1 MGQFQFNEDSL
12 KNISH
17 KRAQWEA
24 GELEEFLGRAGELE
38 ENFHTISGVEVERL
52 YTPENVSGLDY
63 EKDLGFPGAYP
74 FTRGA
79 YPTMYRGRLWTRRQ
93 IAGFGTAKSTNER
106 YRFLLSHGQ
115 TGISTDFDHPTLT
128 GYDSDHELSEGEV
141 GRLGVAVDTVKDM
154 EELFEGISM
163 DKVSISLTINHPA
176 IILLSMLLAVAE
188 GHGTPW
194 SALRG
199 TVQNDSLKEF
209 HGQKTFALPP
219 GPSLK
224 LTIDVVEFC
233 TRHVPNWYPIS
244 ISGYHTREAGSDAIQ
259 ELAFTLAQG
268 MAYVEAAIER
278 GLDVDEF
285 APRLSHFFG
294 CHNDFFE
301 EVAKFRAARRMWARI
316 MKDRYGAKNAES
328 MRLRFHTQTLGS
340 TLMREDPKNN
350 IVRGSIQAL
359 AAVLGGSQSL
369 HVSGYDEAYDIPSED
384 AMKMSLATQLILAH
398 ETGVASS
405 VDPLGG
411 SYFLESLTNTM
422 EEKAWEYIRK
432 IEELGESSAHSGQP
446 WSLARGMLRAID
458 TGYIEREI
466 SNAAYRYQQG
476 IESKDHLI
484 VGVNEY
490 RSENSIPLE
499 LFEYDFGEGERQ
511 IERLAEVKRTRS
523 NRQVRKAL
531 GDIKAAAEND
541 ENLMPYILDAV
552 RACSTEGEIMDSLKE
567 VYGEYK
573 DPGVF

>member
-1 MGQFQFNEDSL
+1 MSL
-12 KNISH
+12 FSKEAMRRIS
-17 KRAQWEA
+17 KTRVEWEE
-24 GELEEFLGRAGELE
+24 GELKESLDRAGEQRESFRTVSGLE
-38 ENFHTISGVEVERL
+38 VKRL
-52 YTPENVSGLDY
+52 YTPEDVQGLSY
-63 EKDLGFPGAYP
+63 EDDLGFPGAYP

-79 YPTMYRGRLWTRRQ
+79 YPTMYRSRPWTRRQ

-128 GYDSDHELSEGEV
+128 GYDSDHELAEGEV
-141 GRLGVAVDTVKDM
+141 GRLGVAIDTVKDM
-154 EELFEGISM
+154 EELFTGIPL

-176 IILLSMLLAVAE
+176 IIILSMLLAAAQSRGVA
-188 GHGTPW
+188 W

-199 TVQNDSLKEF
+199 TVQNDTLKEF

-224 LTIDVVEFC
+224 LTTDVVEFC
-233 TRHVPNWYPIS
+233 TRHVPNWYTIS
-244 ISGYHTREAGSDAIQ
+244 ISGYHTREAGADAAQ

-268 MAYVEAAIER
+268 MAYVESAMER
-278 GLDVDEF
+278 GLAVDEF

-316 MKDRYGAKNAES
+316 MKERYGAQRAES

-350 IVRGSIQAL
+350 IVRGAIQAL
-359 AAVLGGSQSL
+359 AAVLGGTQSL

-384 AMKMSLATQLILAH
+384 AMKMSLATQLIIAH
-398 ETGVASS
+398 ESGVTNT
-405 VDPLGG
+405 VDPLAG
-411 SYFLESLTNTM
+411 SYFLDSLTNTM
-422 EEKAWEYIRK
+422 EERAWEYIHK
-432 IEELGESSAHSGQP
+432 IEELGEPSGGPGQRG
-446 WSLARGMLRAID
+446 SILSGMLHAIE

-466 SNAAYRYQQG
+466 ANAAYRYQQR
-476 IESKDHLI
+476 IESKDYVI

-490 RSENSIPLE
+490 KSQESQPLE
-499 LFEYDFGEGERQ
+499 VFEYDAREEDRQ

-523 NRQVRKAL
+523 ATHVQKAL
-531 GDIKAAAEND
+531 SAVKGAAEKD
-541 ENLMPYILDAV
+541 ENLMPHILEAV
-552 RACSTEGEIMDSLKE
+552 KVCASEGEIMAALKE
-567 VYGEYK
+567 VYGEYV